1 MRLAVLII
9 AATVLAGCSHRDMSD
24 LEDYV
29 AEVKARP
36 PGGISPAPEMA
47 EVDTF
52 LYVAGDRRD
61 PFIPQEPL
69 ETAQEVEVDS
79 GVKPDL
85 NRPREELE
93 RYSLDTL
100 RMVGTLEQ
108 DEATWGLVQTQDG
121 TIHRVTAGNYMGL
134 NYGRIV
140 NIGEDKIDLVELIQ
154 IGAGYQEHE
163 AALGLGE
170 GGE

>member
-1 MRLAVLII
+1 MRFAGLLI
-9 AATVLAGCSHRDMSD
+9 AASLLAGCSQKDMSD
-24 LEDYV
+24 LEGYV
-29 AEVKARP
+29 ADVKARP
-36 PGGISPAPEMA
+36 PGGITPAPEMI

-61 PFIPQEPL
+61 PFVQQRAL
-69 ETAQEVEVDS
+69 ETATETVVDS
-79 GVKPDL
+79 GLRPDM

-108 DEATWGLVQTQDG
+108 DDATWGLVQTQDG
-121 TIHRVTAGNYMGL
+121 TIHRVTTGNHMGL
-134 NYGRIV
+134 NHGRIV
-140 NIGEDKIDLVELIQ
+140 SIAEDKINLVELIQ

-170 GGE
+170 GGQ